1 MKGTTLITGASSGFG
16 KATAERFAREG
27 WRLVLAARRYDRLQ
41 ALQKDLG
48 GPEQVHVVELD
59 VGDREAVA
67 AKLGG
72 LPPPFDQV
80 DVLVNNAGVGIG
92 MEPAWEADLDA
103 WDLTVDTNVKGLLYV
118 IRAVLPGMVARNRGH
133 IVNLGSTAGTWPY
146 PGGNAYGASKAFVQQ
161 LTRTLRADL
170 IGKPIRVTNL
180 DPGLCHTDFSI
191 TRYRG
196 DREKVDSLYRGNDPI
211 LPEDLAE
218 IIHWVVTLPP
228 RVNVN
233 TLEVM
238 PVSQTWG
245 ALPVQ
250 PVDYTT
256 AG

>member
-1 MKGTTLITGASSGFG
+1 MKGTVLVTGASSGFG

-27 WRLVLAARRYDRLQ
+27 WRLVLAARRYDRLE
-41 ALQKDLG
+41 ALRENLG
-48 GPEQVHVVELD
+48 GPDRAHIVELD
-59 VGDREAVA
+59 VSDRAAVA
-67 AKLGG
+67 AKLGN
-72 LPPPFDQV
+72 LPAPFDEV

-103 WDLTVDTNVKGLLYV
+103 WEMTVDTNIKGLLYV
-118 IRAVLPGMVARNRGH
+118 TRTVLPGMVARGRGH
-133 IVNLGSTAGTWPY
+133 VVNMGSTAGTWPY

-180 DPGLCHTDFSI
+180 DPGLCHTDFSV
-191 TRYRG
+191 TRFRG
-196 DREKVDSLYRGNDPI
+196 DQERAESMYRGNDPI

-245 ALPVQ
+245 ALPVK
-250 PVDYTT
+250 PVEW
-256 AG
+256 